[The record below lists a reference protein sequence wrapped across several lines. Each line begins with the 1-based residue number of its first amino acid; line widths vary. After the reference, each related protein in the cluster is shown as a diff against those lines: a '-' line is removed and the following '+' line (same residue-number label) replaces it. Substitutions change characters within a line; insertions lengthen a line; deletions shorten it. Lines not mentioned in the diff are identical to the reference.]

1 MKTFLKV
8 LALIFTLALVVSVI
22 SAINIYI
29 PGGLIFIGSIG
40 SFAIGWWMGDI
51 TTHLHR
57 VIDARYDRKQ
67 NSSSIQWSETTKE
80 EEEE

>member
-29 PGGLIFIGSIG
+29 PGGLIFIGS
-40 SFAIGWWMGDI
+40 FAIGWWMGDI
-51 TTHLHR
+51 SIHLNR
-57 VIDARYDRKQ
+57 VIDTHYDRK
-67 NSSSIQWSETTKE
+67 NSIQWSETTKE

>member
-29 PGGLIFIGSIG
+29 PGGLIFIGS
-40 SFAIGWWMGDI
+40 FAIGWWMGDI

-57 VIDARYDRKQ
+57 VIDAHYDRKH
-67 NSSSIQWSETTKE
+67 SIQWSETAKE